1 MNRRNFLF
9 AAGACLALPALAKAA
24 EKAPP
29 KRLLAIHVPLGM
41 MPAFFFPKAGETS
54 SPYLDLLANQRDQF
68 TTFAGLSHPGVD
80 GNHHAG
86 QCFLSGAPHPGQPTF
101 RNSLSLDQLAAE
113 KIGLPVFYGAREQ

>member
-1 MNRRNFLF
+1 MNRRDFLF

-54 SPYLDLLANQRDQF
+54 SPYLDLLAKQRDQF
-68 TTFAGLSHPGVD
+68 TTFA
-80 GNHHAG
+80 
-86 QCFLSGAPHPGQPTF
+86 
-101 RNSLSLDQLAAE
+101 
-113 KIGLPVFYGAREQ
+113 